1 MIIIIGTLFRPEKNV
16 HLADDVFP
24 YWHHHLDAQINENIR
39 ECLVVISL
47 TFIIQGGDKIT

>member
-24 YWHHHLDAQINENIR
+24 YWHHHLDAQINENMR